1 MGSLLWIFI
10 ISAYLYDIGCNR
22 FMTRTKKEEWS
33 SLAVVVGAEIGLY
46 DIIYFVNPSLFNPS
60 VNFNH
65 SAP

>member
-1 MGSLLWIFI
+1 
-10 ISAYLYDIGCNR
+10 
-22 FMTRTKKEEWS
+22 MTRTKKEEWS